1 VDPEQ
6 ITLGL
11 VLTTGGAAIFAALI
25 TGIVEIFSRTISAI
39 QGHEQGLVLVLAGVA
54 VVAAI
59 AEAVNQ
65 GVLQMGIGTVFAGIL
80 AWYGVARIS
89 MGIHDD
95 FLDRN
100 PESSLGTNV

>member
-1 VDPEQ
+1 LNAEE

-25 TGIVEIFSRTISAI
+25 TGIVEIFSRTITAI
-39 QGHEQGLVLVLAGVA
+39 HGHEQGLALVLAGITVI
-54 VVAAI
+54 AAI

-65 GVLQMGIGTVFAGIL
+65 DVLEMGIGTVFAGIL